1 MALGTYS
8 DLVSAVG
15 DWLERADLDAR
26 IPDFIRL
33 CESKLNR
40 SLNIRSLESDVAMT
54 GVPGS
59 RFIALPAGFRNPINF
74 WITYPTGQRR
84 PLRFTEPGLVEADTT
99 ASEPRS
105 WCVDGTNIAFER
117 PCDQAYDFVMRSVG
131 GLALSAGNP
140 TNLVL
145 DLYPDL
151 YLFGTCLEAGPYLR
165 DNDLLA
171 IFKSRF
177 DEALEEAR
185 WKEARNKS
193 LVTLTTEPGIL
204 LLRRRRSGYS
214 VFSDQ

>member
-1 MALGTYS
+1 MALSTYS

-40 SLNIRSLESDVAMT
+40 ALGIRSLESDVAMT

-59 RFIALPAGFRNPINF
+59 RYIALPAGFRNPINF
-74 WITYPTGQRR
+74 WIKYQTGQRR
-84 PLRFTEPGLVEADTT
+84 PLRFTEPGLVEVDTT

-105 WCVDGTNIAFER
+105 WCVDGSNIAFER

-131 GLALSAGNP
+131 GLALSEASP

-151 YLFGTCLEAGPYLR
+151 YLYGCQVEAGIYLR
-165 DNDLLA
+165 DNEL
-171 IFKSRF
+171 ITVCKSMF
-177 DEALEEAR
+177 EQALNEAR

-193 LVTLTTEPGIL
+193 LATLTTEPGVL